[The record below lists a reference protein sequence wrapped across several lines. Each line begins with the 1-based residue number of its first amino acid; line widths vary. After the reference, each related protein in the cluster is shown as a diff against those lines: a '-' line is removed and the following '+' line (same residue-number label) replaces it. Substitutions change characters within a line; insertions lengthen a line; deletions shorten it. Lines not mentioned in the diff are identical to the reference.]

1 VTRTA
6 RWSASLAA
14 GALALSLAACGAGS
28 QAGSQAGGKAGT
40 CDVDSPSAAQTV
52 DVLAYSSP
60 SMDNFSG
67 AMKACAVDK
76 LTVKH
81 SPVDFAAQ
89 LEKAQLSLS
98 QAEGTYDVVE
108 VYSATL
114 SQYAGQGWL
123 APLDDFYKKYGER
136 YKLNDIDPALLEFAK
151 YDGKLY
157 AIPMMVNVHVMV
169 YRKDIFDKLGLKPP
183 TTLPELAAAAK
194 AIQDSGEVKSP
205 LALTYSADAD
215 ISTAYNNSLRSLG
228 GEWIDPATDEV
239 LLTSPQSVA
248 AVESLKTLTPYMAPD
263 HMSANNVANV
273 TRMQNGEAAIAI
285 MYTGSMAAIDDP
297 KKSKFAGKFGFA
309 APPSVEAGGGAWATL
324 NLDGFAVAKN
334 SPVGVDVLG
343 QVAAVGGGAGAAKA
357 AGRLAFPARMS
368 VRDDPELA
376 KTAPHWAAGTAS
388 IKAGARPYPQKPYF
402 LPLQVAVRPFL
413 ADAVSGK
420 TPVKEA
426 LAQAQAAAEK
436 IVAASK

>member
-1 VTRTA
+1 MIRTA
-6 RWSASLAA
+6 RWTAPLVA
-14 GALALSLAACGAGS
+14 GALALGLAACGAGS
-28 QAGSQAGGKAGT
+28 KAPGKSAT
-40 CDVDSPSAAQTV
+40 CDVDAPAQDQTV
-52 DVLAYSSP
+52 EVLAYSSP

-67 AMKACAVDK
+67 AMKSCVVDK

-98 QAEGTYDVVE
+98 QSQGTYDVVE

-114 SQYAGQGWL
+114 SQYAGKGWL
-123 APLDDFYKKYGER
+123 APLDDFYAKHGER
-136 YKLNDIDPALLEFAK
+136 YKLNDIDPVLLEFAK

-183 TTLPELAAAAK
+183 TTLDEMTAAAETIK
-194 AIQDSGEVKSP
+194 KSGEMKFP
-205 LALTYSADAD
+205 LALTFSADAD
-215 ISTAYNNSLRSLG
+215 ISTAYNNSLTSLG
-228 GEWIDPATDEV
+228 ADWLDPKTDKP
-239 LLTSPQSVA
+239 LLTSPESVA
-248 AVESLKTLTPYMAPD
+248 AVESLKKLTPYLPPD
-263 HMSANNVANV
+263 HLSANNVAIA
-273 TRMQNGEAAIAI
+273 TRIQTGDAAIGV

-309 APPSVEAGGGAWATL
+309 PPPSVKAGGGPWATL

-334 SPVGVDVLG
+334 SPVTPDLLG
-343 QVAAVGGGAGAAKA
+343 QVAAVGTGAGTAKA
-357 AGRLAFPARMS
+357 AGRLAFPARLS
-368 VRDDPELA
+368 VRNDPELA

-388 IKAGARPYPQKPYF
+388 IKAGAHPYPQKPYF

-413 ADAVSGK
+413 ADAVSGR

-426 LAQAQAAAEK
+426 LAQAQEAAEK
-436 IVAASK
+436 AIAQSK